1 MIFRKQTRYQKVSKF
16 TKRQARNV
24 GKNAEA
30 NPLLVP
36 IAAYYALQTL
46 IVTANVTKRVGTWAI
61 AKTSAAVQN
70 RKESFAKAFKLISL
84 KTQGLVD
91 DVKAKL
97 TPSETEPK
105 S

>member
-46 IVTANVTKRVGTWAI
+46 VVTA
-61 AKTSAAVQN
+61 SAANRFRIWAYAETVEAVQS
-70 RKESFAKAFKLISL
+70 RKESFKKAFKLISL

-97 TPSETEPK
+97 TPSEPEPK